1 MRRTALVTLAVVLTI
16 APARAGPDTTR
27 VVFVVPGPDGFTGA
41 LRSADIDGGGA
52 VTLIEEGVSRAD
64 AGGGWAYAIHEG
76 ADAPPELM
84 RSPLETGDATL
95 LDVAA
100 SGFVTD
106 VAASSTGEVALLRFV
121 EADTAIPAHL
131 EGTLGRLARP
141 IFPVLVPPDRPGGT
155 TGTVAEGRRR
165 SYDLLFTNDPE
176 QELAHAE
183 QINVFVAGSRASRP
197 PPPDATPVQVRGTQG
212 SFGCGASA
220 CFLDWEELGA
230 SYTVG
235 EFGSPDDAVAFAE
248 SLQSIDELLGPGW
261 RAGPDFGYQVPELV
275 VIHEAGPETIFDSV
289 EGFCECGFSPKD
301 WDEEGER
308 LLVILGAEG
317 YTALHEYEGPGGGEQ
332 LLEGLDGPILDAS
345 YGPDGRPLA
354 LVAKDWGRA
363 GQIRTLDGT
372 VLVERARAFDAQGE
386 ILAFVS
392 GGGRLVVRDL
402 DTGAETVIAER
413 AIDVALA
420 LQGSP
425 SPEPTGTQQA
435 EPPPGR
441 PEEGGAPWPLVAA
454 IGGGAFL
461 LGAGTWA
468 LVRARR
474 R

>member
-1 MRRTALVTLAVVLTI
+1 MRRTALVTFAVVLTL

-27 VVFVVPGPDGFTGA
+27 VVFVVPGPDGYTGA

-64 AGGGWAYAIHEG
+64 AGPGSAYAIVEG
-76 ADAPPELM
+76 TEAPPELVRM
-84 RSPLETGDATL
+84 SLSDAGEPSPVATQGFVS
-95 LDVAA
+95 DVAA
-100 SGFVTD
+100 APTGR
-106 VAASSTGEVALLRFV
+106 VAVLRFV
-121 EADTAIPAHL
+121 DFETKIPEHL
-131 EGTLGRLARP
+131 EGTLDRLERP
-141 IFPVLVPPDRPGGT
+141 IFPVLVPPERPGGT
-155 TGTVAEGRRR
+155 TGTVAQGDRR

-176 QELAHAE
+176 QELSHAE

-197 PPPDATPVQVRGTQG
+197 PPPDATPVQVRGAQG

-261 RAGPDFGYQVPELV
+261 RAGPDLGYQVPELV
-275 VIHEAGPETIFDSV
+275 VIDEAGAETIVDSV

-345 YGPDGRPLA
+345 YGPNGQPLT

-372 VLVERARAFDAQGE
+372 VLVERARAFDAQGG

-392 GGGRLVVRDL
+392 GGGRLVVRHL

-420 LQGSP
+420 SQGSP

-441 PEEGGAPWPLVAA
+441 PEEGGAPWPLLGA